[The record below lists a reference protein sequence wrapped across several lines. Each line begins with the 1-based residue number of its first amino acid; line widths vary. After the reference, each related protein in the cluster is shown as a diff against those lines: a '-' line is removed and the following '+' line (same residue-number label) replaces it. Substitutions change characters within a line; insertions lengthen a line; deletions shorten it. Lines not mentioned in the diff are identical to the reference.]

1 MDRVADMKSVRRE
14 VVIVQTGILKK
25 CTSRVHT
32 ALEKFKLMQN
42 SKNLDKSYECAKKQV
57 ESHLAKCHRKQNRKI
72 EQEKHREV
80 QNLQTGRGPTKI
92 RPQKLADI

>member
-25 CTSRVHT
+25 CT
-32 ALEKFKLMQN
+32 LEKFKLMQN